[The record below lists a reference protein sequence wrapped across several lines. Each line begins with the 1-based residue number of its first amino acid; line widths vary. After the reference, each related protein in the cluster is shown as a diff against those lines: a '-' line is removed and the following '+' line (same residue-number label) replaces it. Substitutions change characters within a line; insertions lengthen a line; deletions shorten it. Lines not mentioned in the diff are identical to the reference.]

1 MAHGILE
8 NDTMFSVKERPWHGL
23 GTVIEKA
30 PSVKEGIKLA
40 GLDWKVET
48 RSIMTNE
55 ENPVEISTHNAV
67 VRNDNNAVLGV
78 VGTNYKPLQNSE
90 AFEWFEPLVE
100 DGLVTL
106 ETAGSLFNGKKIFV
120 LANTNS
126 QADVVKGDIVESFI
140 LLSNAHDGTQAVRV
154 GFTPIRVVC
163 NNTLTSAHNS
173 DLSKLIRVVH
183 TQSVV
188 ENLEMIRSLMD
199 TVNSEFLATVEQYK
213 ELAKRDINQSDLE
226 KYVKQVFSIKK
237 LDDIIKG
244 YEEKEEIE
252 NFRKKLMERVEYYFD
267 LEPAHKTW
275 NMYNAVNSY
284 LNHDRG
290 RTLETRYNSTWFGDN
305 KAVDKKAL
313 ELALKMY

>member
-23 GTVIEKA
+23 GTVIQTA
-30 PSVKEGIKLA
+30 PTVEEGIKLA
-40 GLDWKVET
+40 GLDWDVEL
-48 RSIMTNE
+48 RPLMTNE
-55 ENPVEISTHNAV
+55 ENPLAVSSHNAV

-78 VGTNYKPLQNSE
+78 VGTNYKPLQNKD
-90 AFEWFEPLVE
+90 AFAWFEPLVE
-100 DGLVTL
+100 NGLVTL

-120 LANTNS
+120 LANTN
-126 QADVVKGDIVESFI
+126 ATAEVVKDDAIESFI

-173 DLSKLIRVVH
+173 DLSKLIRVQH
-183 TQSVV
+183 SASVV
-188 ENLEMIRSLMD
+188 ENLEMIRNLMD
-199 TVNSEFLATVEQYK
+199 TVNNQFLATVEQYK
-213 ELAKRDINQSDLE
+213 ELAKRDVNQADLE
-226 KYVKQVFSIKK
+226 KYVRQVFSIKK

-252 NFRKKLMERVEYYFD
+252 NFRKKLMDRVEEYFE

-290 RTLETRYNSTWFGDN
+290 RTLETRYNSTWFGGN
-305 KAVDKKAL
+305 KILDKKAL
-313 ELALKMY
+313 DLALRMY

>member
-23 GTVIEKA
+23 GTVIQEA
-30 PSVKEGIKLA
+30 PSVEEGIKLA
-40 GLDWKVET
+40 GLDWDVEL
-48 RSIMTNE
+48 RPLMTNE
-55 ENPVEISTHNAV
+55 DEPISVSSHNAV

-78 VGTNYKPLQNSE
+78 VGTNYKPLQNKD
-90 AFEWFEPLVE
+90 AFAWFEPLVE
-100 DGLVTL
+100 NGLVTL
-106 ETAGSLFNGKKIFV
+106 ETAGSLFNGKKIFI
-120 LANTNS
+120 LANTNAT
-126 QADVVKGDIVESFI
+126 ADVVKNDTIESFI

-173 DLSKLIRVVH
+173 DLSKLIRVMH
-183 TQSVV
+183 STSVV
-188 ENLEMIRSLMD
+188 ENLEMIRNLMD
-199 TVNSEFLATVEQYK
+199 TVNNEFLATVEQYK
-213 ELAKRDINQSDLE
+213 ELAKRDVCQADLE

-237 LDDIIKG
+237 LEDIIKG

-252 NFRKKLMERVEYYFD
+252 NFRKKLMDRVEEYFE

-313 ELALKMY
+313 DLAIRMY